1 MKKLI
6 LMILAIATFTV
17 SCKNSDD
24 NSSKEIPTQEET
36 TVETQ
41 QWDSV
46 YIEHGNLEN
55 SRVLILY
62 KDGTAKGG
70 SYSEYE
76 KWNLSDGYWE
86 EGYFTRGSTQVG
98 CLKITINAFSLYYD
112 GFHDFI
118 YYISDDRS
126 RVWTANPLINKNPFE
141 AMKANSKDLN
151 TEILKWRV
159 F

>member
-17 SCKNSDD
+17 SCKNSDE
-24 NSSKEIPTQEET
+24 NKVAESSVPEENT
-36 TVETQ
+36 PETQ
-41 QWDSV
+41 QWDSI
-46 YIEHGNLEN
+46 YIEHGSLDNQL
-55 SRVLILY
+55 VLIVY

-76 KWNLSDGYWE
+76 KWDLSDGYWE
-86 EGYFTRGSTQVG
+86 IGYFNRGNTQVG
-98 CLKITINAFSLYYD
+98 CLRITINKYSIYYN
-112 GFHDFI
+112 GFHDFV

-126 RVWTANPLINKNPFE
+126 RVWTANPFMNRDPFE
-141 AMKANSKDLN
+141 AMRANSKDLS
-151 TEILKWRV
+151 TDILKWRM